1 MINITLNT
9 VKMNTS
15 ISQPIYQEAMAINRT
30 LQQLTRGYH
39 SNGTF
44 NLAFKIKDDIINIC
58 NCLDQGVSARYE
70 HTFEDYYKK
79 AIGESIQLLEHMRI
93 ANSAHMLRGG
103 IPSEVFKRVELLKMK
118 LILMLE
124 LFKTE
129 VPLDYITL
137 SNWARQKVSN
147 D

>member
-1 MINITLNT
+1 
-9 VKMNTS
+9 
-15 ISQPIYQEAMAINRT
+15 
-30 LQQLTRGYH
+30 
-39 SNGTF
+39 
-44 NLAFKIKDDIINIC
+44 
-58 NCLDQGVSARYE
+58 
-70 HTFEDYYKK
+70 
-79 AIGESIQLLEHMRI
+79 
-93 ANSAHMLRGG
+93 MLRGG

>member
-15 ISQPIYQEAMAINRT
+15 ISQPIYQETMAINRT

-58 NCLDQGVSARYE
+58 NSTYLDKSLFHQY
-70 HTFEDYYKK
+70 
-79 AIGESIQLLEHMRI
+79 
-93 ANSAHMLRGG
+93 
-103 IPSEVFKRVELLKMK
+103 
-118 LILMLE
+118 ILTCIFIKE
-124 LFKTE
+124 
-129 VPLDYITL
+129 
-137 SNWARQKVSN
+137 
-147 D
+147 